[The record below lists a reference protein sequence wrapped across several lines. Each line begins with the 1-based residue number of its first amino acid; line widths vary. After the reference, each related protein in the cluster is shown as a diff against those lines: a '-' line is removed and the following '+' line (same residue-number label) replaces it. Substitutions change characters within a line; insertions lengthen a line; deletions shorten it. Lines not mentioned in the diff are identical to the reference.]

1 MTEPRQTQIRD
12 WFVVLAFFAILT
24 ILTLVTII
32 YAKEAEQ
39 EAREVRRELR
49 ELNVSAQNRCLAL
62 TVLSYPPPIT
72 EAQYDLV
79 IGDFDRCIKERPV
92 REIGQGGKP

>member
-1 MTEPRQTQIRD
+1 MTESRQTQFRD
-12 WFVVLAFFAILT
+12 WFVVLAFFSILT

-72 EAQYDLV
+72 SGQYDAV
-79 IGDFDRCIKERPV
+79 IADFDRCIKERPAN
-92 REIGQGGKP
+92 ESNPGKK